1 MYGLDG
7 FSQDELTYS
16 NLDLIVSAVV
26 VSAFK

>member
-7 FSQDELTYS
+7 FSQDELTYL